1 MNNHELVEQIKK
13 LQYQV
18 QTLAHC
24 IDYERYPVESLVLSM
39 NWDNSQLNRAHDI
52 FQKYDEKLGKTEE
65 RDWFEF
71 EHELRDEFGIG
82 YQTVKSIVLAFFNN
96 HQWVDVCHGY
106 AMSFEPTT
114 PIEFHSITRR
124 IGPNK

>member
-1 MNNHELVEQIKK
+1 
-13 LQYQV
+13 
-18 QTLAHC
+18 
-24 IDYERYPVESLVLSM
+24 M
-39 NWDNSQLNRAHDI
+39 NWDDAQLNKAHDV
-52 FQKYDEKLGKTEE
+52 FQVYHEKLENGEE
-65 RDWFEF
+65 VNWTEF
-71 EHELRDEFGIG
+71 EIALRDEFGIG

-124 IGPNK
+124 